1 METGRGANWGEK
13 ENRGSQGRKQETKQK
28 KKKEAGGGGMQ
39 GKKGKIW
46 GNRRGAFGREKAESF
61 VSRASRKKLE
71 NWEGGF
77 GEQKQRKQ

>member
-1 METGRGANWGEK
+1 
-13 ENRGSQGRKQETKQK
+13 
-28 KKKEAGGGGMQ
+28 MQ

-77 GEQKQRKQ
+77 GEQKQRKQQEGKENKRRREVLGLS

>member
-1 METGRGANWGEK
+1 
-13 ENRGSQGRKQETKQK
+13 
-28 KKKEAGGGGMQ
+28 MQ

-77 GEQKQRKQ
+77 GEQKQRKQQEGKGNKRRREVLGLS

>member
-1 METGRGANWGEK
+1 
-13 ENRGSQGRKQETKQK
+13 
-28 KKKEAGGGGMQ
+28 MQ